1 MVGAARAKCAVCE
14 VARRKAPFDLRLH
27 RQVAATTAV
36 AAWSLHGE
44 YDAEKHAMLLLLGAA
59 IYSEYVGADRDPTE
73 TRQGITG
80 GAPLGAL
87 ALPWLF
93 VSRVGGPNFH
103 LFAFWVSVATN
114 VALLPGLP
122 RIVSGGAAVAAVS
135 AGARELNYVN
145 VGHEPYPTEWTIAAT
160 VAPAPSPAITTRLG
174 SRSWVRSR

>member
-1 MVGAARAKCAVCE
+1 M
-14 VARRKAPFDLRLH
+14 
-27 RQVAATTAV
+27 AATTAV

-103 LFAFWVSVATN
+103 LFAFWVSVSTN

-122 RIVSGGAAVAAVS
+122 RKQNPMAAPPLPLVSYLLSRALLPALHRA
-135 AGARELNYVN
+135 LL
-145 VGHEPYPTEWTIAAT
+145 EPW
-160 VAPAPSPAITTRLG
+160 
-174 SRSWVRSR
+174 